1 MEEKKKTSGFG
12 VAALVLGIIG
22 FIFSFIPIINNVAFV
37 LGILAVAFSI
47 VSLVKRKSAGMAIAG
62 VVTGVLAIIITIAMQ
77 ATASK
82 ALNEVSKGLEQMS
95 DSIND
100 MSGENTED
108 ILKNTLEV
116 TFGTFEI
123 KKDDFLDSYQLNVTI
138 KNKGSEQKSFAVK
151 IEAVDD
157 KGVRIEDDTV
167 YIDHLNAG
175 QSQNV
180 TAFTLVGS
188 ETAEKLKSATFK
200 VVNVSM
206 Y

>member
-12 VAALVLGIIG
+12 TAALVLGIIG
-22 FIFSFIPIINNVAFV
+22 FIFSFIPIINYVAII

-47 VSLVKRKSAGMAIAG
+47 VSLEKGKNTEMAIAG
-62 VVTGVLAIIITIAMQ
+62 VATGVLAIMIPIVMY

-82 ALNEVSKGLEQMS
+82 ALDGVSKGLDQVS

-123 KKDDFLDSYQLNVTI
+123 KKGDFLDSYQLNVTI

-157 KGVRIEDDTV
+157 KGVRIDDDTV

-188 ETAEKLKSATFK
+188 DTAEKLKSAVFK